1 MASRRVFLDPAGPT
15 PQEGPLSWPEQA
27 RNRTQLP

>member
-1 MASRRVFLDPAGPT
+1 VFLDPPGAP